1 MKNSKHIPFCH
12 PRRLLAGD
20 PWTPHN
26 RRPPVVWR
34 IHRQWP
40 RGMTTFLSCLGLVIS
55 VGFSA
60 CSRRSA
66 EPSSRSVAGK
76 TLYHC
81 AMHPQIVSDKPEECP
96 ICHMR
101 LVLFENRAPLPATG
115 AQGALGPR
123 ATGRE
128 KILFYRNPMNPS
140 ATSPVPMKDSMG
152 MDYIPVYED
161 QGRPASPVQGQ
172 AAVHLTPGIEQQ
184 IGVTVAPAEMRDLSV
199 RIRAAAKVAYDPQL
213 YSAALEHQEALNF
226 LKKAQAQGSSDLV
239 EQAES
244 TVRSSELRLRQMGLS
259 DEQIADIGKS
269 SYNPADLILGSKK
282 GSLWVYASVSDYDA
296 SLIRP
301 GQEVELTSPALPG
314 KSYHGTVYAIDP
326 VLSNDTRT
334 LRVRIRI
341 PRTDGSLR
349 PEMYLSAVIH
359 ARLGRR
365 LAVPESA
372 IMDTGTRQL
381 VYVQKEPGTYEPREV
396 QVGHRADNYY
406 EILKGLQE
414 GEKVVTSAN
423 FLIDSESRIQAAT
436 QKVLEA
442 K

>member
-1 MKNSKHIPFCH
+1 
-12 PRRLLAGD
+12 
-20 PWTPHN
+20 
-26 RRPPVVWR
+26 
-34 IHRQWP
+34 
-40 RGMTTFLSCLGLVIS
+40 
-55 VGFSA
+55 
-60 CSRRSA
+60 
-66 EPSSRSVAGK
+66 
-76 TLYHC
+76 
-81 AMHPQIVSDKPEECP
+81 MHPQIVSDKPEECP

-101 LVLFENRAPLPATG
+101 LVPFENRAPLPATG

-269 SYNPADLILGSKK
+269 TYNPADLILGSKK

-314 KSYHGTVYAIDP
+314 KSYQGTVYAIDP
-326 VLSNDTRT
+326 VLSNETRT